1 MKSTVCKQKP
11 QCRLL
16 VTLDSTCHSPSLQ
29 YQTVCNAHQSH
40 RSAATQSL
48 PERRKRRRGEK
59 EKARTYHL
67 SAVSKTSKSRK
78 LEESMA
84 LGQQHSH
91 PLSYIPCK
99 KLLLQRFCRHWSLQ
113 YFVLSSWHR
122 RCGRGKRSLLVG
134 AWQPVLPVGNAT
146 VGGRRG
152 RSHSPVTA
160 PGSHSAYFW
169 GQTPAWGLLAFA
181 HPIST
186 YFIYITQTR
195 ISYASGGGVSLQPV
209 VWSHLGFCSQC
220 SLEQDPLKLGGLQ
233 LAGQTK
239 AVSQEQ

>member
-11 QCRLL
+11 RCRLL
-16 VTLDSTCHSPSLQ
+16 VTLDSACHSPSLQ

-99 KLLLQRFCRHWSLQ
+99 SCFYSASADIGLFNI
-113 YFVLSSWHR
+113 LSSVVGTGVVGEER
-122 RCGRGKRSLLVG
+122 DLCLLEPGSQFFLWEMQQSEAAEVG
-134 AWQPVLPVGNAT
+134 
-146 VGGRRG
+146 
-152 RSHSPVTA
+152 VTA
-160 PGSHSAYFW
+160 
-169 GQTPAWGLLAFA
+169 L
-181 HPIST
+181 
-186 YFIYITQTR
+186 
-195 ISYASGGGVSLQPV
+195 
-209 VWSHLGFCSQC
+209 
-220 SLEQDPLKLGGLQ
+220 
-233 LAGQTK
+233 
-239 AVSQEQ
+239 